1 MKESAKNLNMVLFV
15 FAPHTV
21 SVKKL
26 ACTYCTLTALLV
38 LFSSLPFWGLE
49 ELDPDSFSIILDH
62 RSLYQGPLAAQVV
75 IGSVRRQLYP
85 PTNLIP
91 DILVV
96 FL

>member
-1 MKESAKNLNMVLFV
+1 MKESARNLNMVLFA

-26 ACTYCTLTALLV
+26 ACILTAFLV

-49 ELDPDSFSIILDH
+49 KLDPDSFSIILDH
-62 RSLYQGPLAAQVV
+62 RSLYQGSLAAQVV
-75 IGSVRRQLYP
+75 IGSVRRKLYP
-85 PTNLIP
+85 PTNFIP